1 MNVYLKR
8 YLYIYKRNQIRIQH
22 MEKESID
29 NSTWEGDECGI
40 QQTMIK
46 RERERGKLYACFSW
60 IGVVSR
66 IS

>member
-22 MEKESID
+22 MEKETID

-40 QQTMIK
+40 QQ
-46 RERERGKLYACFSW
+46 L
-60 IGVVSR
+60 
-66 IS
+66 